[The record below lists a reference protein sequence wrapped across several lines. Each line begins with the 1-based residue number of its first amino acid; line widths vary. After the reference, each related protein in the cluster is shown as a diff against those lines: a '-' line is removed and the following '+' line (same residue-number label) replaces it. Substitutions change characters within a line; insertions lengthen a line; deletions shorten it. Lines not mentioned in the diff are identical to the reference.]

1 MVDLDLAYTSA
12 ARLVNLINK
21 RQISPLE
28 VIDNCLERIA
38 EVNPQLNCFCFV
50 YPEEARQSAR
60 AAEQALSAGQATGP
74 LHGVPVAFKDLTP
87 TRGKTTTM
95 GSYVYEHWV
104 PDFSAAIV
112 EKFEAAGAIVVGKTT
127 TPEFA
132 YNGFTHSP
140 LWGVTRN
147 PWNLERTPGGSSGG
161 SGAAV
166 ASGCVYLAEGSD
178 MGGSVR
184 IPASYCG
191 VFGLKPSLGRIPMD
205 ILPSVFDNI
214 SHFGPLARSIDDIAL
229 FMSVA
234 QGPDERDIQ
243 TNIVPQNFDLPFPD
257 CSTGI
262 NLAFS
267 MDLGHMVVHEDV
279 QTVIRGALQMLQDA
293 GINITE
299 VALDWPA
306 ELQNVWSDYWKVFM
320 AAYFGRHLETW
331 RNRMDPNVVSLIE
344 SGRAIRAVD
353 YKRLEV
359 ARSEAWRKLARILS
373 AFDGLLCPVMTTTA
387 PRIGASYPDVC
398 EIDDEGR
405 WHGLDL
411 TAVFNLVAQCP
422 ALSLPAGFGQDGLPV
437 GLQVVGQRFDDV
449 GTLKIGAAIDRALR
463 LSADRPHI

>member
-1 MVDLDLAYTSA
+1 MVNLELAYTSA
-12 ARLVNLINK
+12 ATLAGLIRNK
-21 RQISPLE
+21 QVSPVE
-28 VIDNCLERIA
+28 VVDNCLERIA
-38 EVNPQLNCFCFV
+38 EINPQLNCFCYV
-50 YPEEARQSAR
+50 YSEEARQSAR
-60 AAEQALSAGQATGP
+60 AAEQALSTGRPLGP

-87 TRGKTTTM
+87 TRGRTTTL
-95 GSYVYEHWV
+95 GSHVYEHWV

-112 EKFEAAGAIVVGKTT
+112 ETFEAAGAIVVGKTT

-132 YNGFTHSP
+132 HSGFTHSP

-147 PWNLERTPGGSSGG
+147 PWDLERTPGGSSGG

-205 ILPSVFDNI
+205 MLPSVFDNI
-214 SHFGPLARSIDDIAL
+214 SHFGPLARCIDDVAL

-243 TNIVPQNFDLPFPD
+243 SNTVPQDFNLPLPD
-257 CSTGI
+257 GSTEL

-267 MDLGHMVVHEDV
+267 MDLGHMVVDEEV
-279 QTVIRGALQMLQDA
+279 QTVISGALKMLRDA
-293 GINITE
+293 GIKITE

-306 ELQNVWSDYWKVFM
+306 ELQDVWSDYWKVFM

-331 RNRMDPNVVSLIE
+331 RSHMDPNVVSLIE
-344 SGRAIRAVD
+344 SGRAIKAVA

-359 ARSEAWRKLARILS
+359 ARSEAWRKLAAILS
-373 AFDGLLCPVMTTTA
+373 AFDGLMCPVMTTTA
-387 PRIGASYPDVC
+387 PRCDGSVTDAY
-398 EIDDEGR
+398 EIDDQGR
-405 WHGLDL
+405 CHGLDL

-422 ALSLPAGFGQDGLPV
+422 ALSLPAGFGPDGLPV
-437 GLQVVGQRFDDV
+437 GLQVIGRRFDDV
-449 GTLKIGAAIDRALR
+449 GTLGIGACIDSVLR
-463 LSADRPHI
+463 FSQRRPGI